1 MLSRAP
7 PQLLP
12 VVRVVDFNDYDFGA
26 QRRPV
31 LDPCAESPGRRRYFG
46 VIFVILLP

>member
-12 VVRVVDFNDYDFGA
+12 VLRVVDFNDYDFGA
-26 QRRPV
+26 QRRPRTRPMRGV
-31 LDPCAESPGRRRYFG
+31 ARETTYFG

>member
-7 PQLLP
+7 PQLFL
-12 VVRVVDFNDYDFGA
+12 VVRMVDFSDYDFGA
-26 QRRPV
+26 QCRRV
-31 LDPCAESPGRRRYFG
+31 LDRCAESPGRRRYFG